1 MPRTDALIVLA
12 ATWFGVG
19 RLPFLPGTWGSAAAL
34 PLWWLLAQAGLA
46 GYGALVLGLAAA
58 AVPIC
63 GRAQKLLGR
72 PDPPEIVLDEVVGQ
86 LLALAGASGSIG
98 QIIGGVLLFRL
109 FDIVKPFPIGW
120 IDSRVA
126 GGLGIVLDD
135 VLAGVGAGISLVV
148 LCQWLPL

>member
-1 MPRTDALIVLA
+1 MLA

-19 RLPFLPGTWGSAAAL
+19 RLPFLPGTWGSVAAL

-46 GYGALVLGLAAA
+46 GYGALVLGLAVG